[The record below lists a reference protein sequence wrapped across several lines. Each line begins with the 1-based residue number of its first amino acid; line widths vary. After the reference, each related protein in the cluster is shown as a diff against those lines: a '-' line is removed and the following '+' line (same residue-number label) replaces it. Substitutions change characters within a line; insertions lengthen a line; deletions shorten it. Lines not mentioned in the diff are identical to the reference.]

1 MTTDVATYGRG
12 LPQKPRGILA
22 LPKAVLASLT
32 FICLLVLLSILA
44 PVVTQFD
51 YDAQDVFRAFQLPNS
66 THFFGTDALGRDLF
80 SRLLYGGRVS
90 MSIAFITALSS
101 VAIGIVFGT
110 IAGYSG
116 GWIEKIMMRMVDIL
130 YTLPSLIIMILV
142 MLVFGRD
149 LFGIFIAL
157 SITGWLGTARLMR
170 AQVRS
175 WKNRPFVEAARALGM
190 SPLRTVVR
198 HIIPNCIGP
207 IIVELS
213 YQIPTNVLAEAFLSF
228 LGIGLRPPIPSW
240 GVLAEEGWKTL
251 QIYPHLTIFPGIAI
265 FLTMLAFNILGD
277 HLRDK
282 LDPVLRGR

>member
-1 MTTDVATYGRG
+1 MSTANTTAE
-12 LPQKPRGILA
+12 LSQPKSKFFS
-22 LPKAVLASLT
+22 LPKAVIVSVLFIGLLAFVTL
-32 FICLLVLLSILA
+32 FAPIL
-44 PVVTQFD
+44 TQFD
-51 YDAQDVFRAFQLPNS
+51 YDSQDVFRSFQLPNL
-66 THFFGTDALGRDLF
+66 THLFGTDALGRDLF

-90 MSIAFITALSS
+90 MSIALVTALSS
-101 VAIGIVFGT
+101 VAIGICYGT
-110 IAGYSG
+110 LAGYAG
-116 GWIEKIMMRMVDIL
+116 GWTERVLMRIVDIL

-170 AQVRS
+170 AQVKS

-190 SPLRTVVR
+190 GPLRTIVR
-198 HIIPNCIGP
+198 HIIPNCVGP

-240 GVLAEEGWKTL
+240 GILAEEGWKTL
-251 QIYPHLTIFPGIAI
+251 QVYPHLTIFPGIAI